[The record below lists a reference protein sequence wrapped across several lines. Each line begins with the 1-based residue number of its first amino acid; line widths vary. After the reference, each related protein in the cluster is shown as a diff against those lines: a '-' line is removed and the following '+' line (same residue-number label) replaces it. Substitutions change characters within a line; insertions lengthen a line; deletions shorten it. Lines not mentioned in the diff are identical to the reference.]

1 MYENGSL
8 AKLTIQAYSDPQL
21 SENKKVGEPF
31 KALINPE
38 KYALGYKTEYQST
51 EAVGD
56 SAPTLQFVHS
66 ESSELEFEFLFDRS
80 GVFPEYQN
88 DNQDGVEEDI
98 RTFKK
103 VVFQYNGDIHKPNY
117 LKINWGTL
125 DFNCVLLELN
135 IEYKLFRPD
144 GKPIRALA
152 KTKFRSFIDE
162 DLRVATENAS
172 SPDLTHVRTV
182 KEGDTLPLMTHR
194 IYGDSRYYLEVA
206 KANKISNFRKLRV
219 GQEIV
224 FPPLQKPVG
233 SNG

>member
-8 AKLTIQAYSDPQL
+8 AKLMIKAYSDPRL
-21 SENKKVGEPF
+21 SESDYIDTF
-31 KALINPE
+31 DALINPE
-38 KYALGYKTEYQST
+38 KYTLGYKTEYQST
-51 EAVGD
+51 EGQGN

-66 ESSELEFEFLFDRS
+66 ESSEMEFEFLFDRS

-98 RTFKK
+98 RNFKK
-103 VVFQYNGDIHKPNY
+103 IVFQYNGDIHKPNY

-152 KTKFRSFIDE
+152 KAKFRSFIDE